1 MTDRRP
7 PVRSNR
13 EDTVL
18 DLPIAG
24 VFLISLLTAL
34 AVLATRRWHERWTG
48 DPHINGIQKHHIGA
62 PPRVGLVP
70 IAAGLLLATAWL
82 AWRGTTPQA
91 HEAGAILGTLLF
103 CAIPAAGL
111 GLLEDLT
118 KRVSPRRRMAG
129 AAVSAALA
137 WWLLGAEVSRADV
150 VGLDMLL
157 QFAPVAFMFTLLLVA
172 GFTNAMNIIDGL
184 NGLAGGLTLV
194 MAAATGV
201 IAWEVGDRAMVM
213 LCMVLGASTL
223 GFMMLNFP
231 RGLMFMGDGGAYL
244 VGFLMVELWVLLCM
258 RNPEVTVWVAALIGF
273 LPTMET
279 IFSILRRKLIL
290 RHKGK
295 AMAPDRLHLHSL
307 LYRRRTLHL
316 FKQVPPQR
324 RWMPN
329 ALAALA
335 LVACAAVPAAA
346 ATLVANSMPLAVL
359 LVGVATGAY
368 LVAFRRLT
376 GLRPSPREASA
387 PAQASA
393 QLINLNPGTRP
404 AAAMRDAATLANGEG
419 KLGDNVPNILLFAN
433 TGWYLYN
440 FRRSL
445 AESLRR
451 DGYNV
456 ILASPPDAYGPKLQQ
471 LGYKWIAVPMQRR
484 SVNPLR
490 ELVLLRWLVQ
500 LMRREQIDL
509 VHSFTLK
516 CAIYGSLAGRM
527 AGVQGR
533 INAVAG
539 LGYTFTRNSIKARI
553 IRFIATGMMRVAL
566 GGKGLKL
573 VLQNPDDA
581 SVFRRLG
588 VLAPDRFALIAGS
601 GVNCDRFK
609 PNPLHVRGQ
618 RLRVL
623 LPARILWDKGV
634 AEFVEAARL
643 VRQRGGGVQ
652 FLLAG
657 APDEGNPTA
666 VPKAELQAWQREGL
680 VDWLGHVDDMATLYR
695 SVDVVALP
703 SYREGLPK
711 GLIEAGACGL
721 PLITTDVPGCKHV
734 VEHGRNGLLVP
745 AREAGP
751 LADAIMQLRDDVALC
766 EVLGREARRDVLTRF
781 DERIVLRMTR
791 DVYSELLEWP
801 NRTGP
806 LERAA

>member
-1 MTDRRP
+1 MIDL
-7 PVRSNR
+7 VVFAAFALSLAAAIAL
-13 EDTVL
+13 VL
-18 DLPIAG
+18 
-24 VFLISLLTAL
+24 
-34 AVLATRRWHERWTG
+34 TRTWHERFTG
-48 DPHINGIQKHHIGA
+48 DPNTGGIQKHHVGA
-62 PPRVGLVP
+62 PPRVGLLP
-70 IAAGLLLATAWL
+70 ILAGLLGAVTWLMAGGETADRL
-82 AWRGTTPQA
+82 D
-91 HEAGAILGTLLF
+91 AGGMLGTLLL

-118 KRVSPRRRMAG
+118 KRVSPKQRMLG
-129 AAVSAALA
+129 AAVSATLA
-137 WWLLGAEVSRADV
+137 WWLLGAEVSRVDIP
-150 VGLDMLL
+150 GID
-157 QFAPVAFMFTLLLVA
+157 TLLEFTPLAFLLTLLMVA

-184 NGLAGGLTLV
+184 NGLAGGLTVV
-194 MAAATGV
+194 MTAATGA
-201 IAWEVGDRAMVM
+201 IAWAVGDTALVT
-213 LCMVLGASTL
+213 LCLVLGAAVL
-223 GFMMLNFP
+223 GFLVLNFP

-244 VGFLMVELWVLLCM
+244 IGFLMVELWVLLCV
-258 RNPEVTVWVAALIGF
+258 RNPEVTVWVATLIGF

-279 IFSILRRKLIL
+279 IFSILRRKFIH
-290 RHKGK
+290 RRKAN

-316 FKQVPPQR
+316 FKQLPPHG

-335 LVACAAVPAAA
+335 LVSLAAVPAAA
-346 ATLVANSMPLAVL
+346 ATLVMRSMPMAAVL
-359 LVGVATGAY
+359 FVCAVTAY
-368 LVAFRRLT
+368 LLGFMRLT
-376 GLRPSPREASA
+376 RLRHASLPSAAHEQPGR
-387 PAQASA
+387 QASG
-393 QLINLNPGTRP
+393 QLIDLRAAQRP
-404 AAAMRDAATLANGEG
+404 ALATPAGTADASEPGMQLQGTAN
-419 KLGDNVPNILLFAN
+419 VLLFAN

-456 ILASPPDAYGPKLQQ
+456 VLASPPDEYGPRLQA
-471 LGYKWIAVPMQRR
+471 LGFKWVAVPMQRR

-500 LMRREQIDL
+500 LMQREQIDL

-539 LGYTFTRNSIKARI
+539 LGYTFTSNSIKART
-553 IRFIATGMMRVAL
+553 IRFIANSMMRVAL
-566 GGKGLKL
+566 GGSGVKL

-581 SVFRRLG
+581 EVFQRLG
-588 VLAPDRFALIAGS
+588 VLALDQFALIAGS

-609 PNPLHVRGQ
+609 PNPLHVRGDQ
-618 RLRVL
+618 LRVL

-643 VRQRGGGVQ
+643 VRQRGGGVK

-657 APDEGNPTA
+657 APDAGNPTA
-666 VPKAELQAWQREGL
+666 VPEAALRGWQLEGL
-680 VDWLGHVDDMATLYR
+680 VEWLGHVDDMATLYR

-721 PLITTDVPGCKHV
+721 PLITTDVPGCRHV

-751 LADAIMQLRDDVALC
+751 LSDAIMRLRDDAALC
-766 EVLGREARRDVLTRF
+766 EVLGREARRDVLARF
-781 DERIVLRMTR
+781 DERIVLRQTR
-791 DVYSELLEWP
+791 DVYGELLEQP
-801 NRTGP
+801 NRAGA

>member
-1 MTDRRP
+1 MMYLIVFAAFAVSLAAAMTL
-7 PVRSNR
+7 VLTRS
-13 EDTVL
+13 
-18 DLPIAG
+18 
-24 VFLISLLTAL
+24 
-34 AVLATRRWHERWTG
+34 WHERFTG
-48 DPHINGIQKHHIGA
+48 DPNTGGIQKHHVGA

-70 IAAGLLLATAWL
+70 IVAGLLVAVAWL
-82 AWRGTTPQA
+82 AWGGDTAA
-91 HEAGAILGTLLF
+91 HQESGAMLGTLLL

-118 KRVSPRRRMAG
+118 KRVSPKQRMLG

-137 WWLLGAEVSRADV
+137 WWLLGAV
-150 VGLDMLL
+150 VDRVDIPGIDALL
-157 QFAPVAFMFTLLLVA
+157 QFAPLAFVLTLLMVA

-194 MAAATGV
+194 MAAATGA
-201 IAWEVGDRAMVM
+201 IAWAVGDVALAT
-213 LCMVLGASTL
+213 LCLVLGAAVL
-223 GFMMLNFP
+223 GFLVLNFP

-244 VGFLMVELWVLLCM
+244 IGFLMVELWVLLCM
-258 RNPEVTVWVAALIGF
+258 RNPEVTVWVATLIGF

-279 IFSILRRKLIL
+279 IFSILRRKFIH
-290 RHKGK
+290 RRKGN

-316 FKQVPPQR
+316 FKQLPPHG
-324 RWMPN
+324 RWLPN
-329 ALAALA
+329 ALAAMA
-335 LVACAAVPAAA
+335 LVALAAVPAAA
-346 ATLVANSMPLAVL
+346 ATLVTHSMPMAAL
-359 LVGVATGAY
+359 LVACAATAY
-368 LVAFRRLT
+368 LLAFMRLT
-376 GLRPSPREASA
+376 SLHPAGQHSA
-387 PAQASA
+387 ARAQQTGQAGQPAG
-393 QLINLNPGTRP
+393 QLIDLRTVPRP
-404 AAAMRDAATLANGEG
+404 AAAAAAGAPDAAEAGLQLQGTAN
-419 KLGDNVPNILLFAN
+419 VLLFAN

-456 ILASPPDAYGPKLQQ
+456 VLASPPDEYGSRLQA
-471 LGYKWIAVPMQRR
+471 LGFKWVAVPMQRR

-500 LMRREQIDL
+500 LMQREQIDL

-527 AGVQGR
+527 ASVQGR

-539 LGYTFTRNSIKARI
+539 LGYTFTSSSLKART
-553 IRFIATGMMRVAL
+553 IRFIANSMMRVAL
-566 GGKGLKL
+566 GGSGVKL

-581 SVFRRLG
+581 DVFRRLG
-588 VLAPDRFALIAGS
+588 VLAPEQFALIAGS

-609 PNPLHVRGQ
+609 PNPLHVRGDK
-618 RLRVL
+618 LRVL
-623 LPARILWDKGV
+623 LPARMLWDKGV

-652 FLLAG
+652 FLMAG
-657 APDEGNPTA
+657 QPDAGNPTA
-666 VPKAELQAWQREGL
+666 VPEADLQAWQREGL
-680 VDWLGHVDDMATLYR
+680 VEWLGHVDDMAALYR

-721 PLITTDVPGCKHV
+721 PLITTDVPGCRHV
-734 VEHGRNGLLVP
+734 VEHGRNGLVVP

-751 LADAIMQLRDDVALC
+751 LTDAIVQLRDDSPLC
-766 EVLGREARRDVLTRF
+766 ELLGRGARRDVLGRF
-781 DERIVLRMTR
+781 DERIVLHMTR
-791 DVYSELLEWP
+791 DVYRELLMPP
-801 NRTGP
+801 NTAGP
-806 LERAA
+806 VEKAA